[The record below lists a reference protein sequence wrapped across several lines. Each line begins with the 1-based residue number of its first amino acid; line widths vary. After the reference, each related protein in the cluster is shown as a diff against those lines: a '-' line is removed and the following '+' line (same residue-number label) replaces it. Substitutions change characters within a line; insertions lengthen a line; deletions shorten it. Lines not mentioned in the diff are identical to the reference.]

1 MWGII
6 AAAVIYVAAIGIIIG
21 REGMRHSRTHTE
33 WTMEEIEKVK
43 GSAVMGWKMLIGMLL
58 LAGAALIAYSYFVET
73 DQDLRYCWIQISCAL
88 LTAAVISIG
97 LLLYA
102 KKKPEIYKIICIM
115 KPEKEIRPTVA
126 QRVEK
131 GMKGI
136 WEENFPARKP
146 DMTDL
151 TNAYYEAKKTS
162 DKPTTQDL
170 MEQYQASQKGDSFE
184 EEQKIL
190 ESRKMEKT
198 EEIKQKNEIDYHRKY
213 VELLEKY
220 VDLLEKYNDLKQ
232 DN

>member
-1 MWGII
+1 
-6 AAAVIYVAAIGIIIG
+6 
-21 REGMRHSRTHTE
+21 
-33 WTMEEIEKVK
+33 
-43 GSAVMGWKMLIGMLL
+43 
-58 LAGAALIAYSYFVET
+58 
-73 DQDLRYCWIQISCAL
+73 
-88 LTAAVISIG
+88 
-97 LLLYA
+97 
-102 KKKPEIYKIICIM
+102 
-115 KPEKEIRPTVA
+115 
-126 QRVEK
+126 
-131 GMKGI
+131 
-136 WEENFPARKP
+136 
-146 DMTDL
+146 MTDL